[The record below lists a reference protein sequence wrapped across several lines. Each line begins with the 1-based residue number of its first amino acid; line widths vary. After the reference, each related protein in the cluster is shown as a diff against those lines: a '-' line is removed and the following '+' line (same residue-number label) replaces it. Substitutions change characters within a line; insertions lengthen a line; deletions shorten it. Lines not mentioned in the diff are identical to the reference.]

1 VEVAGSIPV
10 GVTTGCALQMVHTIS
25 VGRVVIYERK
35 HPQMIDARGLYKQ
48 FGDVVAVQDLDIHV
62 QAGSVYALLGPNGA
76 GKSTTINMLT
86 TLLQP
91 DRGQITI
98 AGLSIPQ
105 NAATIRRMIGVTF
118 QDLVLDRDL
127 TGRESLD
134 FHGRLYG
141 LDSQTRRT
149 RIHEL
154 LELVEL
160 SGAADRLTGTY
171 SGGMR
176 RRLELARCLMM
187 HPQILFLDEP
197 TQGLDPQHRA
207 MIWEYLRTLQRTRGM
222 TVVITTHAMDEA
234 ELLADYVGIIDHGR
248 MVTHGTVNAL
258 ISQFGDDIVR
268 MRMPT
273 FPTVT
278 WDVYPWV
285 TQAHWVNQEL
295 LVGVDNGARRLPELL
310 DIVRSH
316 GAQVIEVTMQRPH
329 LGDVFLRTTGRA
341 LRDEV
346 TQ

>member
-1 VEVAGSIPV
+1 
-10 GVTTGCALQMVHTIS
+10 
-25 VGRVVIYERK
+25 VIYERK
-35 HPQMIDARGLYKQ
+35 NPQMIDAGGLYKQ

-62 QAGSVYALLGPNGA
+62 HAGSVYALLGPNGA

-98 AGLSIPQ
+98 AGLSTTQ
-105 NAATIRRMIGVTF
+105 HAAAIRRMIGVTF

-160 SGAADRLTGTY
+160 TGAADRLTGTY

-207 MIWEYLRTLQRTRGM
+207 MIWEYL
-222 TVVITTHAMDEA
+222 V
-234 ELLADYVGIIDHGR
+234 
-248 MVTHGTVNAL
+248 
-258 ISQFGDDIVR
+258 
-268 MRMPT
+268 
-273 FPTVT
+273 
-278 WDVYPWV
+278 
-285 TQAHWVNQEL
+285 
-295 LVGVDNGARRLPELL
+295 
-310 DIVRSH
+310 
-316 GAQVIEVTMQRPH
+316 
-329 LGDVFLRTTGRA
+329 
-341 LRDEV
+341 
-346 TQ
+346 

>member
-1 VEVAGSIPV
+1 MRLADGD
-10 GVTTGCALQMVHTIS
+10 TIS
-25 VGRVVIYERK
+25 VGRIMIVERK
-35 HPQMIDARGLYKQ
+35 PVKMIEARGLYKQ
-48 FGDVVAVQDLDIHV
+48 FGDVIAVQDLDIDV
-62 QAGSVYALLGPNGA
+62 RAGSVYALLGPNGA

-98 AGLSIPQ
+98 AGHSIAHNPD
-105 NAATIRRMIGVTF
+105 AIRRIIGVTF

-134 FHGRLYG
+134 FYGRLYG
-141 LDSQTRRT
+141 LNAQTRRT
-149 RIHEL
+149 RSVEL

-160 SGAADRLTGTY
+160 TAAADRLTGTY

-187 HPQILFLDEP
+187 HPQLLFLDEP

-248 MVTHGTVNAL
+248 MVTHGTVDAL

-268 MRMPT
+268 LCIPSHAE
-273 FPTVT
+273 VA
-278 WDVYPWV
+278 WDAYPWV
-285 TQAHWVNQEL
+285 TQAHWVGHEL
-295 LVGVDNGARRLPELL
+295 LIGVDNGARRLPELL
-310 DIVRSH
+310 NVVRSH
-316 GAQVIEVTMQRPH
+316 GAEVVEVTMQRPH

-346 TQ
+346 AQ